1 MIWRAR
7 GFRGRTRVPTGILAH
22 VWRASPIDW
31 IGRTYR
37 VEEDGETVGTVGFGS
52 WSGHGGIVLG
62 DQRLAIVREGYWN
75 PKFHL
80 ERDRKRMATASSL
93 GVLRRGFQLVQ
104 GDEQYRL
111 DPTSAW
117 SRSYA
122 LSRNGSHLGQI
133 SAAGVFS
140 RAALIEL
147 APELA
152 PELRLFAFWIVALA
166 WRRGAAAAAA
176 T

>member
-1 MIWRAR
+1 M
-7 GFRGRTRVPTGILAH
+7 RVGILAH
-22 VWRASPIDW
+22 MWRASPIDW

-37 VEEDGETVGTVGFGS
+37 VEEDGETVGKVEFAS
-52 WSGHGGIVLG
+52 WSGGIVLA
-62 DQRLAIVREGYWN
+62 DQRFAIVREGYWN
-75 PKFHL
+75 PKYHL
-80 ERDRKRMATASSL
+80 ERDRKRVATASSL
-93 GVLRRGFQLVQ
+93 GVFRRSFHLVQ
-104 GDEQYRL
+104 GDEEYTL
-111 DPTSAW
+111 GPSSAW

-122 LSRNGSHLGQI
+122 LTRNGSHLGQI